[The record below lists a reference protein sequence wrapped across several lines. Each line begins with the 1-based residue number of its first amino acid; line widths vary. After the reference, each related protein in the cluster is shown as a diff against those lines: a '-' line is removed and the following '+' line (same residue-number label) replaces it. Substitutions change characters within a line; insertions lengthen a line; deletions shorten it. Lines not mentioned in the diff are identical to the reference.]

1 MGRHIQIIELNGV
14 SSEVAHIYHPYG
26 SLIQAYKDIFTHI
39 RIVYK
44 IALANQ
50 HKVRLNAVQKY
61 IFFKELWQLIV
72 SG

>member
-39 RIVYK
+39 
-44 IALANQ
+44 
-50 HKVRLNAVQKY
+50 
-61 IFFKELWQLIV
+61 KELWQLIV